1 MEVIAMR
8 ISRKIIDCQV
18 PQKFGNIDRTYVVI
32 ECIINKNDFDFLDC
46 KNKAWDLAKK
56 VNPRRANDS
65 LNEREKDIIIIDAL
79 GGVLAEY
86 GWYEYINQEFGQ
98 IVEFTEFKA
107 SSSQIDLLLDNN
119 KSIEVRSSF
128 PRNGVKFAICN
139 ERHNFKN
146 ICKYNNLYKPSEI
159 DKDFFAATLFET
171 SKGDLLKEDE
181 IVFYL
186 IGGSTKEMMM
196 DDSISYVDS
205 LTAEDDLNKIK
216 TDYKV
221 IKLYNALDILGFEN
235 YMQSMGYN
243 KISN

>member
-1 MEVIAMR
+1 MIAL
-8 ISRKIIDCQV
+8 IINRKTIDCQD
-18 PQKFGNIDRTYVVI
+18 PEDFRNIRRKYVVI
-32 ECIINKNDFDFLDC
+32 ECIINKNVSDFLNC

-65 LNEREKDIIIIDAL
+65 LNEREKNIIIIDAL

-86 GWYEYINQEFGQ
+86 GWYKYINQEFGQ

-107 SSSQIDLLLDNN
+107 SSSQIDLLLSNN

-139 ERHNFKN
+139 ERYNFKN
-146 ICKYNNLYKPSEI
+146 ICKYNNLYKPSELN
-159 DKDFFAATLFET
+159 KDFFAATLFET
-171 SKGDLLKEDE
+171 SKGDLLREDD

-186 IGGSTKEMMM
+186 LGGSTKEMMM
-196 DDSISYVDS
+196 DDRISYIDS
-205 LTAEDDLNKIK
+205 LTAEDDLNNIK

-221 IKLYNALDILGFEN
+221 VKLCKALDILGFEE
-235 YMQSMGYN
+235 YMESMGY
-243 KISN
+243 KKL